1 MMDKRIL
8 LTYRCENRFYFEWFE
23 TEDELHDFIARKDIS
38 EIYDAVECSG
48 VRDIEVNH

>member
-23 TEDELHDFIARKDIS
+23 TEDELHDFIDRKDIS
-38 EIYDAVECSG
+38 EIYDAVECFG
-48 VRDIEVNH
+48 VRDIELNR